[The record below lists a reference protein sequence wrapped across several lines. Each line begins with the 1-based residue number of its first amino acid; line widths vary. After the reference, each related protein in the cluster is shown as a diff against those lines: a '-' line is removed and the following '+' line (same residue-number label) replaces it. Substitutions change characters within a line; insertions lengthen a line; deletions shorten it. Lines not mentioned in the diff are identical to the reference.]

1 MYTKGDETD
10 GKIGTFASVPE
21 GAIVGVYNMG
31 HIYRAPPV
39 EQRTEPMPA
48 RRLETDLLRDWGR
61 MRTVPIFGMAEL
73 VNKSIDPRTGAAP
86 PWSGNTWIRETP
98 IRPPV
103 VPRRPSHTLPSPT
116 SDPSILKAS
125 HHKTAPQD
133 RTDRC
138 RPATPG
144 AGSAHVTPPSSPAG
158 STPGGP
164 RARSPRWG
172 ARGA

>member
-1 MYTKGDETD
+1 MRDESND
-10 GKIGTFASVPE
+10 DAS
-21 GAIVGVYNMG
+21 N
-31 HIYRAPPV
+31 
-39 EQRTEPMPA
+39 
-48 RRLETDLLRDWGR
+48 
-61 MRTVPIFGMAEL
+61 
-73 VNKSIDPRTGAAP
+73 S
-86 PWSGNTWIRETP
+86 SGNINREEGVSNSGNMNRNQAQQIEVKLSDGTIP
-98 IRPPV
+98 KSHVLIHKSQLSILKSKAKMYNAFIKNISRDQYGCRSAVVRKYVDQGDARKTPV

-116 SDPSILKAS
+116 LDPSILKAS

-164 RARSPRWG
+164 RARLPRWG